1 MDKEQLF
8 IHVIDDITKLMDSL
22 YGVHLRSVCLFRVY
36 QKQRAIIQNTDQTM
50 TSQIKEIIW
59 PLMHDT
65 HPRTF
70 PKWIEGMSDIEQKER
85 ELENNMNERK
95 EQ

>member
-1 MDKEQLF
+1 MDREQLF
-8 IHVIDDITKLMDSL
+8 IHVIDDVTKLMDSL
-22 YGVHLRSVCLFRVY
+22 YGVHVRSVCLFRVY
-36 QKQRAIIQNTDQTM
+36 NKQRTIIQNTDQTM

-59 PLMHDT
+59 SLMKDT

-70 PKWIEGMSDIEQKER
+70 PKWIEGMLDIEQKER
-85 ELENNMNERK
+85 ELENKRK

>member
-1 MDKEQLF
+1 MDREQLF
-8 IHVIDDITKLMDSL
+8 IYVIDDITKLMDSL
-22 YGVHLRSVCLFRVY
+22 YGVHVRSVCLFRVY
-36 QKQRAIIQNTDQTM
+36 HKQRAIIQNTDQTM

-70 PKWIEGMSDIEQKER
+70 PKWIEKMSDIEQKER

>member
-1 MDKEQLF
+1 MNREQIF

-22 YGVHLRSVCLFRVY
+22 YGVHVRSVCLFRVY
-36 QKQRAIIQNTDQTM
+36 HKQRAIIQNTDQTM

>member
-1 MDKEQLF
+1 MDREQLF

-22 YGVHLRSVCLFRVY
+22 YGVHVRSVCLFRVY
-36 QKQRAIIQNTDQTM
+36 HKQRAIIQNTDQTM

>member
-1 MDKEQLF
+1 MNREQIF

-22 YGVHLRSVCLFRVY
+22 YGVHVRSVCLFRVY
-36 QKQRAIIQNTDQTM
+36 NKQRTIIQNTDQTM

-59 PLMHDT
+59 SLMKDT

-70 PKWIEGMSDIEQKER
+70 HKWIEGMSNIEQKEI
-85 ELENNMNERK
+85 ELENKM
-95 EQ
+95 

>member
-1 MDKEQLF
+1 MDREQLF

-22 YGVHLRSVCLFRVY
+22 YGVHVRSVCLFRVY
-36 QKQRAIIQNTDQTM
+36 NKQRTIIQNTDQTM

-59 PLMHDT
+59 SLMHDT

-85 ELENNMNERK
+85 ELENERK

>member
-1 MDKEQLF
+1 MNREQIF

-22 YGVHLRSVCLFRVY
+22 YGVHVRSVCLFRVY
-36 QKQRAIIQNTDQTM
+36 HKQRDIIQNTKETM
-50 TSQIKEIIW
+50 TFQIKEIIW
-59 PLMHDT
+59 SLMKDT

-85 ELENNMNERK
+85 ELENERK

>member
-1 MDKEQLF
+1 MDREQLF
-8 IHVIDDITKLMDSL
+8 IHVIDDVTKLMDSL
-22 YGVHLRSVCLFRVY
+22 YGVHVRSVCLFRVY
-36 QKQRAIIQNTDQTM
+36 NKQRTIIQNTDQTM

-59 PLMHDT
+59 SLMKDT

-70 PKWIEGMSDIEQKER
+70 PKWIEGMSNIEQKEH
-85 ELENNMNERK
+85 ELENERK

>member
-1 MDKEQLF
+1 MDREQLF
-8 IHVIDDITKLMDSL
+8 IHVISDVTKLMDSL
-22 YGVHLRSVCLFRVY
+22 YGVHVRSVCLFRVY
-36 QKQRAIIQNTDQTM
+36 NKQRTIIQNTDQTM

-59 PLMHDT
+59 SLMKDT

-70 PKWIEGMSDIEQKER
+70 PKWIEGMSNIEQKER
-85 ELENNMNERK
+85 ELENERK

>member
-1 MDKEQLF
+1 MDREQLF
-8 IHVIDDITKLMDSL
+8 IHVIDDVTKLMDSL
-22 YGVHLRSVCLFRVY
+22 YGVHVRSVCLFRVY
-36 QKQRAIIQNTDQTM
+36 NKRRTIIQNTDQTM

-59 PLMHDT
+59 SLMKDT

-85 ELENNMNERK
+85 ELENERK

>member
-1 MDKEQLF
+1 MDREQLF

-22 YGVHLRSVCLFRVY
+22 YGVHVRSVCLFRVY

-59 PLMHDT
+59 SLMKDT

-70 PKWIEGMSDIEQKER
+70 TKWIERMSDIEQKER
-85 ELENNMNERK
+85 ELENERK

>member
-1 MDKEQLF
+1 MDREQLF
-8 IHVIDDITKLMDSL
+8 IHIIDDITKLMDSL
-22 YGVHLRSVCLFRVY
+22 YGVHVRSVCLFRVY
-36 QKQRAIIQNTDQTM
+36 NKQREIIKNTDQTM
-50 TSQIKEIIW
+50 TSQIKSIIW
-59 PLMHDT
+59 SLMKDT

-85 ELENNMNERK
+85 ELENERK

>member
-1 MDKEQLF
+1 MDREQLF
-8 IHVIDDITKLMDSL
+8 IHVISDVTKLMDSL
-22 YGVHLRSVCLFRVY
+22 YGVHVRSVCLFRVY
-36 QKQRAIIQNTDQTM
+36 NKQRTIIQNTDQTM

-59 PLMHDT
+59 SLIKDT

-85 ELENNMNERK
+85 ELENERK

>member
-1 MDKEQLF
+1 MDREQLF
-8 IHVIDDITKLMDSL
+8 IHVIDDVTKLMDSL
-22 YGVHLRSVCLFRVY
+22 YGVHVRSVCLFRVY
-36 QKQRAIIQNTDQTM
+36 HKQRDIIHNTKQTM

-59 PLMHDT
+59 SLIQDT

-85 ELENNMNERK
+85 DLENNNN
-95 EQ
+95 Q

>member
-1 MDKEQLF
+1 MCVLF
-8 IHVIDDITKLMDSL
+8 
-22 YGVHLRSVCLFRVY
+22 VY

-59 PLMHDT
+59 SLMKDT

-85 ELENNMNERK
+85 ELENERK